1 MLAFITGRYISA
13 GNNTL
18 IIENNNKGY
27 IVNTSA
33 NTINDIISKNQ
44 DEIKIYTYLNISE
57 NAIDLYGFST
67 EAELE
72 CFELLIKVN
81 GVGPK
86 TAAGI
91 LSLLTAG
98 DLKTAVLTDNTDII
112 KQCPG
117 IVLKTA
123 QRVIIELKNKV
134 NEIADNDVIS
144 DGRFTTYNDALEAL
158 ITLGYSPIT
167 ANFVLRTISDMKYFS
182 SSAELVKQ
190 ALKLLNHK

>member
-1 MLAFITGRYISA
+1 MLAYIIGKYISA
-13 GNNTL
+13 GNSSL

-33 NTINDIISKNQ
+33 NTINDIISMGQ
-44 DEIKIYTYLNISE
+44 DEIKVYTYLNISE

-72 CFELLIKVN
+72 CFKLLIKVN

-91 LSLLTAG
+91 LSLLTAD

-112 KQCPG
+112 KQCSG
-117 IVLKTA
+117 IGLKTA

-134 NEIADNDVIS
+134 NDIADNETVP
-144 DGRFTTYNDALEAL
+144 DGRLNEYNDAIDAL
-158 ITLGYSPIT
+158 ITLGYRPKDARLALNNIK
-167 ANFVLRTISDMKYFS
+167 NLKEL
-182 SSAELVKQ
+182 SSAEMVKQ
-190 ALKLLNHK
+190 ALKLLNHQ